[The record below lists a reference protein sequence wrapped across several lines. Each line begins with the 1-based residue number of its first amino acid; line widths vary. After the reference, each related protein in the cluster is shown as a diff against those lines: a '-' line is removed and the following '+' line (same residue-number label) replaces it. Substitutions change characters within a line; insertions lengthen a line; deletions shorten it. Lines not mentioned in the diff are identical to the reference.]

1 MDFSLSKNI
10 GNQITEFFYYQCFQE
25 NFMDYVVFWL
35 VDTHLRKTN
44 LPKIVTFVMWQSS
57 TIYHQ

>member
-1 MDFSLSKNI
+1 
-10 GNQITEFFYYQCFQE
+10 
-25 NFMDYVVFWL
+25 MDYVVFWL

-44 LPKIVTFVMWQSS
+44 VPKIVTFVMWQSF